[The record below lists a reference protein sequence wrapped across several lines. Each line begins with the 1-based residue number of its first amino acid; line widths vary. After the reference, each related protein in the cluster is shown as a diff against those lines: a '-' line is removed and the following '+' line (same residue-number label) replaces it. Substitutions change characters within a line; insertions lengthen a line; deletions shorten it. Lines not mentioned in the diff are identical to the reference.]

1 MNRRRFWMSTGL
13 AWLVWIGIEIVAV
26 VLVFDAGY
34 YAERLAP
41 VARRCGMLFVG
52 LLVLGV
58 LLQNLG

>member
-1 MNRRRFWMSTGL
+1 MSTGL

-52 LLVLGV
+52 LLVLGI